1 MEEKDTG
8 ILIKQKNV
16 NLQRFYFKQAVR
28 LIGIN
33 VLYRA
38 PRKGKKY
45 NGYGELDTFFID
57 PIKVGVIFDDH
68 PSVWTMRKLG
78 WDSEL
83 QEGETLIHVPYDTPN
98 LESGGML
105 EVPSGLD
112 DTPPKRFRILK
123 MRTSMVYPSEVVC
136 HIAPLFTSEFSNSQ
150 FEHKDNNFS
159 LLKHSDEDIE
169 EEDDD

>member
-33 VLYRA
+33 VFYRA
-38 PRKGKKY
+38 PRKSKKY
-45 NGYGELDTFFID
+45 NGYGELDTYFID
-57 PIKVGVIFDDH
+57 PIKVGVIFEDH
-68 PSVWTMRKLG
+68 PSIWTMRKLG

-83 QEGETLIHVPYDTPN
+83 LDGETLIHVPYDTPN
-98 LESGGML
+98 LESGGMI

-136 HIAPLFTSEFSNSQ
+136 HIAPLFTSTYDATATNYSS
-150 FEHKDNNFS
+150 NNFN
-159 LLKHSDEDIE
+159 LLKDKDE
-169 EEDDD
+169 EEDD